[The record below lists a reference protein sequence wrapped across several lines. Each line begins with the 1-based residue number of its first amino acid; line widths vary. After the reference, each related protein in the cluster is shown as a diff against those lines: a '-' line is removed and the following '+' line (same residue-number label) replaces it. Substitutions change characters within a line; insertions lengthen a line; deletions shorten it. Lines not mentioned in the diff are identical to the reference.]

1 MRFVVIFAIAFL
13 GIIPRAHAFCEPG
26 TVQSCFV
33 NGVEGTQTC
42 DDTAHFGPCIVPGQD
57 PPPSGQC
64 YIRYRILSVIY
75 APPGRA
81 GGTPSSVNYGS
92 SSTFGTTTSSSHG
105 FKQQYSV
112 QGMTHIGFIFKGD
125 STVSFGYSRNTVDS
139 SSVDIKKSTSTS
151 IIDPGPAIDGID
163 HDRDQIWLW
172 LGPTLDVS
180 MPSASAVQWAFNDS
194 AIMNIQ
200 FVYVGWLKNP
210 SLIPPGVKNQ
220 LDAYGI
226 TTADYAEML
235 QADPFANGPT
245 TINPSRYSAL
255 NRTFPYEPPF
265 APGDPVVTT
274 IYSTSYTTTNTSS
287 ATATRDYSVRLTASI
302 GLDVPLFHQSLK
314 TDNTWTWTDTN
325 ARSTSGSSTES
336 ATVNVTGPSYG
347 YTGPTDI
354 AVYFDNIYRTF
365 MFVPFLPPFA
375 PAVTGVLISD
385 SDAPV
390 AGKEITVVAD
400 GVTYTTF
407 TNRLGEFRVYATPKA
422 SSMRVRVGNV
432 DMSVARSSTPI
443 AISVP

>member
-13 GIIPRAHAFCEPG
+13 GIIPRVHAFCEPG
-26 TVQSCFV
+26 AVQSCFV
-33 NGVEGTQTC
+33 NGVGGTQTC
-42 DDTAHFGPCIVPGQD
+42 GDDARFGPCDVPGQD
-57 PPPSGQC
+57 PPSGQC
-64 YIRYRILSVIY
+64 FISYRILSVIY

-92 SSTFGTTTSSSHG
+92 SSTFGTTTSSSNG
-105 FKQQYSV
+105 IKQQYSV
-112 QGMTHIGFIFKGD
+112 SGTTHIGFIFKGD
-125 STVSFGYSRNTVDS
+125 ITASFGYSRNTVES
-139 SSVDIKKSTSTS
+139 SSVDIKKSTSTT
-151 IIDPGPAIDGID
+151 IVDPGPAIDGID

-180 MPSASAVQWAFNDS
+180 MPSASTVQWAFDDS

-210 SLIPPGVKNQ
+210 SLIPAGVKSQ

-226 TTADYAEML
+226 TSADYAEML
-235 QADPFANGPT
+235 RADPFASGP
-245 TINPSRYSAL
+245 
-255 NRTFPYEPPF
+255 PPF

-274 IYSTSYTTTNTSS
+274 SYSTSYAATSTTTV
-287 ATATRDYSVRLTASI
+287 TATRDYSAHLMISS

-314 TDNTWTWTDTN
+314 TDDTWTWTDTN
-325 ARSTSGSSTES
+325 ARTTSGGSTES
-336 ATVNVTGPSYG
+336 ATVNMTGPSFG

-365 MFVPFLPPFA
+365 MFVPFTPSFA

-385 SDAPV
+385 SNAPV
-390 AGKEITVVAD
+390 AGKEVTVVAD

-422 SSMRVRVGNV
+422 SSVRVRAGNV
-432 DMSVARSSTPI
+432 DMSVARASTPI

>member
-1 MRFVVIFAIAFL
+1 MKFVMIFAIAFL

-26 TVQSCFV
+26 TVQTCFV
-33 NGVEGTQTC
+33 NGVQGTQTC
-42 DDTAHFGPCIVPGQD
+42 GDDARFGPCVVPGQD
-57 PPPSGQC
+57 PPPAGQC
-64 YIRYRILSVIY
+64 TVAYRILSVVY

-112 QGMTHIGFIFKGD
+112 TGSTHIGFIFKGD
-125 STVSFGYSRNTVDS
+125 SSVSFGYSRNAVDS
-139 SSVDIKKSTSTS
+139 SSVDIRKSMSTS
-151 IIDPGPAIDGID
+151 INDPGPGVDGID

-180 MPSASAVQWAFNDS
+180 MPNASTVQWAFND
-194 AIMNIQ
+194 AAMMNIQ

-210 SLIPPGVKNQ
+210 SLIPTGVKNQ
-220 LDAYGI
+220 LDFYGI
-226 TTADYAEML
+226 TTADYATML

-245 TINPSRYSAL
+245 AIDTSRYTAI

-274 IYSTSYTTTNTSS
+274 SYSTSYTTTNTSS
-287 ATATRDYSVRLTASI
+287 TTVTRDYSTRLSASI

-314 TDNTWTWTDTN
+314 VDNTWTWTDTN
-325 ARSTSGSSTES
+325 ARTTSGSSTES
-336 ATVNVTGPSYG
+336 ATVNITGPSFG
-347 YTGPTDI
+347 YTGPTSI
-354 AVYFDNIYRTF
+354 AVYFDNLYRTF
-365 MFVPFLPPFA
+365 MFVPFIPTFA
-375 PAVTGVLISD
+375 PTVTGVLISD

-390 AGKEITVVAD
+390 DGKEVSVVAD

-407 TNRLGEFRVYATPKA
+407 TNRLGEFRIYATPKA
-422 SSMRVRVGNV
+422 SSMRLRVGNT
-432 DMSVARSSTPI
+432 DMAVARSSTPVV
-443 AISVP
+443 ISVP